1 MKKYM
6 FMIVTLA
13 VGVIGIKVAV
23 GVMPNEY
30 AVRLFNYSENW
41 SDNYGLSLHTII
53 WMVAF
58 TVYGFMIY
66 RLSEFRIRT
75 KEFKYK
81 LLPEDESTILD
92 QHDMSQIILNIKNHT
107 TQKYGL
113 GYYISKI
120 VSQFQINF
128 SIEQTHDVLTSQIK
142 LREEQIYN
150 DYSMIRYSIWLISS
164 LGFIGTVM
172 GISDTLAYI
181 GITNSQNEQ
190 FLAELASRLSFAFD
204 TTFTAIL
211 VAVIIVFFEYVI
223 IKLEEQQIIRI
234 HEYCLNNF
242 INRLYSN
249 NNREVRKDEK

>member
-1 MKKYM
+1 MKKYI

-13 VGVIGIKVAV
+13 IGVIGIKIAV
-23 GVMPNEY
+23 TVIPNEY

-41 SDNYGLSLHTII
+41 NDYYGITLHNII
-53 WMVAF
+53 WMIGF

-66 RLSEFRIRT
+66 RLSEVRIKN

-81 LLPEDESTILD
+81 LLPEDENTILD
-92 QHDMSQIILNIKNHT
+92 QYDMSQIIMNIKSHDIQNG
-107 TQKYGL
+107 GL
-113 GYYISKI
+113 GYHISKI
-120 VSQFQINF
+120 VSQFQTNF
-128 SIEQTHDVLTSQIK
+128 SIEQTHEVLTSQIK

-150 DYSMIRYSIWLISS
+150 DYSMIRYSIWLIQS

-181 GITNSQNEQ
+181 GSVNGQSEY
-190 FLAELASRLSFAFD
+190 FLSELASRLSFAFD
-204 TTFTAIL
+204 TTFTGILIAI
-211 VAVIIVFFEYVI
+211 IIIFFEYI
-223 IKLEEQQIIRI
+223 TIKLEEQQLIKI

-249 NNREVRKDEK
+249 SNIKVRKDEK

>member
-1 MKKYM
+1 MKKYV
-6 FMIVTLA
+6 FMIITLA
-13 VGVIGIKVAV
+13 VGVIGIKIAV
-23 GVMPNEY
+23 TVIPNEY

-41 SDNYGLSLHTII
+41 SDYYGITLHNIM
-53 WMVAF
+53 WMIGF
-58 TVYGFMIY
+58 TAYGFMIY
-66 RLSEFRIRT
+66 RLSEFRIKT

-81 LLPEDESTILD
+81 LLPEDENTILD
-92 QHDMSQIILNIKNHT
+92 QHDMSQIILNIKSHNI
-107 TQKYGL
+107 QIGGL

-120 VSQFQINF
+120 VSQFQNNF
-128 SIEQTHDVLTSQIK
+128 SIEQTHEVLTSQIK

-150 DYSMIRYSIWLISS
+150 NYSMIRYSIWLIPS

-181 GITNSQNEQ
+181 GSVDSQSEH

-204 TTFTAIL
+204 TTFTGISIAI
-211 VAVIIVFFEYVI
+211 IIVFFEYMT
-223 IKLEEQQIIRI
+223 IKLEEQQLIKI

-249 NNREVRKDEK
+249 SNIKVRKDEK